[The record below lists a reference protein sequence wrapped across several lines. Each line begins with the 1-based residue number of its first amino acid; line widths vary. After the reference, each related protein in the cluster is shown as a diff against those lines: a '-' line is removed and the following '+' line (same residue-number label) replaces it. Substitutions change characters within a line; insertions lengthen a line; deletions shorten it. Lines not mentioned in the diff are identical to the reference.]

1 MVRKR
6 GTRPRLEGGTGH
18 HPEPPGPRPGKF
30 LRKILQNLFLPK
42 IQEGMIEKCLEIS
55 A

>member
-18 HPEPPGPRPGKF
+18 HPEPPGPWRGEF
-30 LRKILQNLFLPK
+30 LRQILQNLCLPPVPGRPK
-42 IQEGMIEKCLEIS
+42 E
-55 A
+55 AA